1 MRDWDSL
8 NDDRYFG
15 DIYFGQGGVPLLEN
29 LIADEDF
36 DGGLSFVM

>member
-29 LIADEDF
+29 LIADGDF
-36 DGGLSFVM
+36 DGDLYFVM